1 LRPVF
6 LNSRGYLGSIG
17 DDLPSL
23 IPITFALLVF
33 FAALNFSF
41 GQFDEKQT
49 LFDQKLLTLK
59 IASTI
64 KGDSIINDYEQFKTA
79 CQTLSITGFK
89 FRADLYSMMDDA
101 GKPLP
106 VRVFEETSGEHTAPV
121 VVDKS
126 GNAYRCPSTDTEQ
139 LKFASL
145 ASQRPEV
152 LLYPVAVNFDGIIQ
166 PAMLVVTVWR

>member
-1 LRPVF
+1 MRPVF

-89 FRADLYSMMDDA
+89 FRADLYSMIDDA
-101 GKPLP
+101 GKPLSK
-106 VRVFEETSGEHTAPV
+106 TCI
-121 VVDKS
+121 D
-126 GNAYRCPSTDTEQ
+126 
-139 LKFASL
+139 
-145 ASQRPEV
+145 
-152 LLYPVAVNFDGIIQ
+152 LL
-166 PAMLVVTVWR
+166 